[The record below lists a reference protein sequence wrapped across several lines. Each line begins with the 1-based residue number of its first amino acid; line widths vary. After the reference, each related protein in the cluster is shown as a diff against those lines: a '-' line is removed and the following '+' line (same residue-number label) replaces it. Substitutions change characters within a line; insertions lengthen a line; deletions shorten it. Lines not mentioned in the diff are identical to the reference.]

1 MYKNDTLFSYYMY
14 LCQTQ
19 TGNTKRKE
27 QIRNWFSSSRCSDR
41 ASEIYVLKCATGK
54 GSVSAESLLL
64 LFFLSESI
72 LHVRDFSK

>member
-1 MYKNDTLFSYYMY
+1 MILFSVIICTSARHR
-14 LCQTQ
+14 LETPSGKNRLE
-19 TGNTKRKE
+19 TG
-27 QIRNWFSSSRCSDR
+27 FPSSRCSDR
-41 ASEIYVLKCATGK
+41 ASEIYLLKCATGK